1 MQRTWGW
8 WDLIDP
14 RDLAQVGQFRQRQ
27 MRITMTDNHRRF
39 VIGYFADIA
48 DGFPDTPIAPLVDQ
62 NGKITAPWYRFF
74 LEIQKLLGTSTV
86 NPFDDTTLL
95 SMNAAFRRL

>member
-1 MQRTWGW
+1 MAFQI
-8 WDLIDP
+8 LP
-14 RDLAQVGQFRQRQ
+14 P
-27 MRITMTDNHRRF
+27 N
-39 VIGYFADIA
+39 
-48 DGFPDTPIAPLVDQ
+48 APLVDQ

-95 SMNAAFRRL
+95 SMNAVSPFVVAQADNLERQSYPQEIPDILPPTPIYPVPQDDFLYPYAKGA